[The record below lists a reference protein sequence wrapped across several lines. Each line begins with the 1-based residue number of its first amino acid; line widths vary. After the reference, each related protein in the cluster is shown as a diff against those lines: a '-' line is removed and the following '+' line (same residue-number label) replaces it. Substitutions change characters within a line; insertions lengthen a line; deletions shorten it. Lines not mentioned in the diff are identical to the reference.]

1 MIPLMAW
8 RYTWRNPTRSL
19 VVIIAIAMGIW
30 AAMFMTGFATGMSK
44 GYIENA
50 IQNLLSHI
58 QLHHPDYLKN
68 KSATYYIPNLKQLQ
82 DELQKDE
89 NVKGFTARSLVNG
102 MIASG
107 NYTSGVMIRGIDP
120 KHEQKITTIS
130 DKLIDGTYFET
141 QKKNPV
147 LVSKKLAK
155 KLNAKLRS
163 KLILTFQDLEGTITA
178 GAFRVVGIFESGNT
192 PFDEGNIFVSRSDIN
207 RLLIPKSDSSLIN
220 STVAHE
226 IAIMLHHTE
235 KINAFTTQL
244 IKAKPELKVENYR
257 EIAPDLQLYESQ
269 IQNVS
274 LIYLVIIMLALVF
287 GIINTMLMA
296 VLERVKE
303 LGMLMAIGM
312 NKGKVFFMIVFE
324 TLMLSL
330 IGAPLGLLL
339 GSLTIQYLGS
349 QGLDLSAFSNSLQMY
364 GLSEQIYFDLEPVVY
379 YQIPTAIIITTLLA
393 AIYPALKAIRLRP
406 IEAIRKI

>member
-1 MIPLMAW
+1 
-8 RYTWRNPTRSL
+8 
-19 VVIIAIAMGIW
+19 
-30 AAMFMTGFATGMSK
+30 
-44 GYIENA
+44 
-50 IQNLLSHI
+50 
-58 QLHHPDYLKN
+58 
-68 KSATYYIPNLKQLQ
+68 
-82 DELQKDE
+82 
-89 NVKGFTARSLVNG
+89 

-107 NYTSGVMIRGIDP
+107 NYTRGVMIRGIDP
-120 KHEQKITTIS
+120 KQEQKITTIS